1 MNLNPN
7 RDSLPLQ
14 RNDVLR
20 LGDAWGLQLASAGG
34 TLWITVDGDSR
45 DIVLRPGQSVRID
58 SHADTLV
65 SALTG
70 PALLAFP
77 AA

>member
-1 MNLNPN
+1 MNVHTHNDP
-7 RDSLPLQ
+7 LPLQ

-45 DIVLRPGQSVRID
+45 DIVLKPGQSVRID

-65 SALTG
+65 STLSG
-70 PALLAFP
+70 PALLAF